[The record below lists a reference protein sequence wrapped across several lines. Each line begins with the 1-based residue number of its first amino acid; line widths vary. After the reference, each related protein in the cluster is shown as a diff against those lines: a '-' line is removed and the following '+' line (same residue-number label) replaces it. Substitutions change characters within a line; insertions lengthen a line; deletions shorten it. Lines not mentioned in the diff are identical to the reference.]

1 MPRKGGIKQFIL
13 FCAIG
18 LLNTA
23 VDFIV
28 FFILVWLSVHYA
40 AAQAMAYLTG
50 MVCSYMMN
58 SAFTFRSR
66 AEARSADSRRERL
79 FRKLRFAVWNMLM
92 LSSSVGLIAVATDVA
107 GWPQLWSKT
116 VVTVIIVA
124 INFYGSKRWVFRSEK
139 ETVKAA

>member
-1 MPRKGGIKQFIL
+1 MPRNGGVKQFIS

-18 LLNTA
+18 LLNTS

-58 SAFTFRSR
+58 SAFTFRS
-66 AEARSADSRRERL
+66 AEARSAVSRRESL
-79 FRKLRFAVWNMLM
+79 FRKVRFAIWNMLM
-92 LSSSVGLIAVATDVA
+92 LSASVGLIAIATDVF
-107 GWPQLWSKT
+107 GWPQLWSKAG
-116 VVTVIIVA
+116 VTVIIVA